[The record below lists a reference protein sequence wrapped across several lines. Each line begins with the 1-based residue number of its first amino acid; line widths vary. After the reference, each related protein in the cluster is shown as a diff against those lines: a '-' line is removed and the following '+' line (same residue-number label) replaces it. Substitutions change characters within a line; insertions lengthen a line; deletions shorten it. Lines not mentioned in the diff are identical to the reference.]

1 MALLSGPPV
10 GFHAATG
17 VVDTTAKVPLGT
29 RARGADGFSEFIYL
43 QGVASTEAGSWV
55 TYDEAGQTTLI
66 VANGKGPVAVATA
79 ATVAS
84 TYGWYCIF
92 GTCQALLAANCA
104 DNASIGR
111 ETTNGYAGDGRAAG
125 DEIIGA
131 MSRGATAGV
140 AALATVQLAYP
151 FVNDAT
157 GA

>member
-29 RARGADGFSEFIYL
+29 RARGSDGFSEFIYL
-43 QGVASTEAGSWV
+43 QGVASTAIGSWV
-55 TYDEAGQTTLI
+55 TYDENGATALI

-79 ATVAS
+79 ATIAS

-111 ETTNGYAGDGRAAG
+111 ETTDGYAGDGRATG

-131 MSRGATAGV
+131 MSRGATAGA

-151 FVNDAT
+151 FVNAAT

>member
-29 RARGADGFSEFIYL
+29 RARGSDGFSEFIYL
-43 QGVASTEAGSWV
+43 QGVASTAIGSWV
-55 TYDEAGQTTLI
+55 TYDENGATALI

-79 ATVAS
+79 ATIAS

-111 ETTNGYAGDGRAAG
+111 ETTDGYAGDGRAAG
-125 DEIIGA
+125 DEIVGA
-131 MSRGATAGV
+131 MSRGATAGS
-140 AALATVQLAYP
+140 AALATVQLSYP